1 MIFHKINMFR
11 SVIKITLYFWVLF
24 LFSTPAFPDWSLV
37 NEESRINFI
46 SIKASD
52 IAEIH
57 TFKEL
62 SGRVKNNGQAQVI
75 VNLSSLETLI
85 PIRNERMGNLFFETK
100 VYPIATFKLEVDLQ
114 TILLTEVGKSSDVTY
129 RGMLELKGKQF
140 SMPVKLNVTRLSH
153 QSFSVRSSE
162 PLLLNTDRLGLSG
175 GIESL
180 RVIAGLPV
188 ISKSVPVTFSLI
200 FRQ

>member
-85 PIRNERMGNLFFETK
+85 PIRNERMGNLLFETK
-100 VYPIATFKLEVDLQ
+100 VYPIAIFKLEIDLQ

-140 SMPVKLNVTRLSH
+140 SMPLKLNITRLSD

-162 PLLLNTDRLGLSG
+162 PLLLNADRLGLSS

-180 RVIAGLPV
+180 RVIAGLPS

>member
-1 MIFHKINMFR
+1 MFR
-11 SVIKITLYFWVLF
+11 SVIKTLLYFWVLF
-24 LFSTPAFPDWSLV
+24 LFSTPVFPDWNLV
-37 NEESRINFI
+37 NEESRLNFI

-62 SGRVKNNGQAQVI
+62 SGSVKDNGQAQVVI
-75 VNLSSLETLI
+75 NLSSLETLI
-85 PIRNERMGNLFFETK
+85 PIRNERMGNLLFETK
-100 VYPIATFKLEVDLQ
+100 VYPVASFKLKLDLQ
-114 TILLTEVGKSSDVTY
+114 TFLLTEVGKSSDVTL
-129 RGMLELKGKQF
+129 RGVLELKGKQF
-140 SMPVKLNVTRLSH
+140 TMPVKISVTRLSD
-153 QSFSVRSSE
+153 QSFLVKSSE
-162 PLLLNTDRLGLSG
+162 PLLLNADSLGLSD

-180 RVIAGLPV
+180 RVIAGLPS

>member
-1 MIFHKINMFR
+1 MFR
-11 SVIKITLYFWVLF
+11 SIIKTALYFWVLF
-24 LFSTPAFPDWSLV
+24 LFSTPLFPDWNLV
-37 NEESRINFI
+37 NKESRINFI

-62 SGRVKNNGQAQVI
+62 SGSVQNNGQAQVVI
-75 VNLSSLETLI
+75 NLSSLETLI
-85 PIRNERMGNLFFETK
+85 PIRNERMGNLLFETK
-100 VYPIATFKLEVDLQ
+100 VYPIASFKLGLDLQ
-114 TILLTEVGKSSDVTY
+114 SILLTEVGKSSDVTH
-129 RGMLELKGKQF
+129 RGVLELKGKQF
-140 SMPVKLNVTRLSH
+140 TMPVKLSVTRLSD
-153 QSFSVRSSE
+153 QSFLVKSSE
-162 PLLLNTDRLGLSG
+162 PLLLNAGSLGLSD

-180 RVIAGLPV
+180 RVIAGLPS

>member
-1 MIFHKINMFR
+1 MFR
-11 SVIKITLYFWVLF
+11 SVIKTLLYFWVLF
-24 LFSTPAFPDWSLV
+24 LFSTPVFPDWNLV

-62 SGRVKNNGQAQVI
+62 SGSVKDNGQAQVVI
-75 VNLSSLETLI
+75 NLSSLETLI
-85 PIRNERMGNLFFETK
+85 PIRNERMGNLLFETK
-100 VYPIATFKLEVDLQ
+100 VYPIASFKLKLDLQ
-114 TILLTEVGKSSDVTY
+114 TFLLTEVGKSSDVTL
-129 RGMLELKGKQF
+129 RGVLELKGKQF
-140 SMPVKLNVTRLSH
+140 TMPVKISVTRLSD
-153 QSFSVRSSE
+153 QSFLVKSSE
-162 PLLLNTDRLGLSG
+162 PLLLNAGSLGLSD

-180 RVIAGLPV
+180 RVIAGLPS

>member
-1 MIFHKINMFR
+1 MFR
-11 SVIKITLYFWVLF
+11 SVIKTLLYFWVLF
-24 LFSTPAFPDWSLV
+24 LFSTPLFPDWNLV

-62 SGRVKNNGQAQVI
+62 SGSVKDNGQAQVVI
-75 VNLSSLETLI
+75 NLSSLETLI
-85 PIRNERMGNLFFETK
+85 PIRNERMSNLLFETK
-100 VYPIATFKLEVDLQ
+100 VYPIASFKLGLDLQ
-114 TILLTEVGKSSDVTY
+114 SILLTEVGKSSDVTY
-129 RGMLELKGKQF
+129 SGKLELKGKQF
-140 SMPVKLNVTRLSH
+140 SMPVKLSVTRLSDE
-153 QSFSVRSSE
+153 SFLVKSSE
-162 PLLLNTDRLGLSG
+162 PLLLNANRLGLSD

-180 RVIAGLPV
+180 RVIAGLPS

>member
-1 MIFHKINMFR
+1 MFR
-11 SVIKITLYFWVLF
+11 SVIKTLLYFWVLF
-24 LFSTPAFPDWSLV
+24 LFSTPVFPDWNLV
-37 NEESRINFI
+37 NEESRLNFI

-62 SGRVKNNGQAQVI
+62 SGSVKDNGQAQVVI
-75 VNLSSLETLI
+75 NLSSLETLI
-85 PIRNERMGNLFFETK
+85 PIRNERMGNLLFETK
-100 VYPIATFKLEVDLQ
+100 VYPVASFKLKLDLQ
-114 TILLTEVGKSSDVTY
+114 TFLLTEVGKSSDVTL
-129 RGMLELKGKQF
+129 RGVLELKGKQF
-140 SMPVKLNVTRLSH
+140 TMPVKISVTRLSD
-153 QSFSVRSSE
+153 QSFLVKNSE
-162 PLLLNTDRLGLSG
+162 PLLLNADSLGLSD

-180 RVIAGLPV
+180 RVIAGLPS

>member
-1 MIFHKINMFR
+1 MFR
-11 SVIKITLYFWVLF
+11 SLIKISLYFWVLF
-24 LFSTPAFPDWSLV
+24 LFSTPVFSDWSLV

-85 PIRNERMGNLFFETK
+85 PIRNERMGNLLFETK
-100 VYPIATFKLEVDLQ
+100 VYPIAIFKLEVDLQ

-129 RGMLELKGKQF
+129 RGMLKLKGKQF
-140 SMPVKLNVTRLSH
+140 SMPVKLNVTRLSD

-162 PLLLNTDRLGLSG
+162 PLLLNADRLGLSS

-180 RVIAGLPV
+180 RVIAGLPS

>member
-1 MIFHKINMFR
+1 MFR
-11 SVIKITLYFWVLF
+11 SVIKTLLYFWVLF
-24 LFSTPAFPDWSLV
+24 LFSTPVFPDWNLV
-37 NEESRINFI
+37 NEESRLNFI

-62 SGRVKNNGQAQVI
+62 SGSVKDNGQAQVVI
-75 VNLSSLETLI
+75 NLSSLETLI
-85 PIRNERMGNLFFETK
+85 PIRNERMGNLLFETK
-100 VYPIATFKLEVDLQ
+100 VYPVASFKLKLDLQ
-114 TILLTEVGKSSDVTY
+114 TFLLTEVGKSSDVTL
-129 RGMLELKGKQF
+129 RGVLELKGKQF
-140 SMPVKLNVTRLSH
+140 TMPVKLSVTRLSD
-153 QSFSVRSSE
+153 QSFLVKSSE
-162 PLLLNTDRLGLSG
+162 PLLLNADRLGLSN

-180 RVIAGLPV
+180 RVIAGLPS

>member
-1 MIFHKINMFR
+1 MFR
-11 SVIKITLYFWVLF
+11 SVIKTLLYFWVLF
-24 LFSTPAFPDWSLV
+24 LFSTPVFPDWNLV

-62 SGRVKNNGQAQVI
+62 SGSVKDNGQAQVVI
-75 VNLSSLETLI
+75 NLSSLETLI
-85 PIRNERMGNLFFETK
+85 PIRNERMGNLLFETK
-100 VYPIATFKLEVDLQ
+100 VYPVASFKLKLDLQ
-114 TILLTEVGKSSDVTY
+114 TFLLTEVGKSSDVTL
-129 RGMLELKGKQF
+129 RGVLELKGKQF
-140 SMPVKLNVTRLSH
+140 TMPVKISVTRLSD
-153 QSFSVRSSE
+153 QSFLVKSSE
-162 PLLLNTDRLGLSG
+162 PLLLNAGSLGLSD

-180 RVIAGLPV
+180 RVIAGLPS

>member
-1 MIFHKINMFR
+1 MFR
-11 SVIKITLYFWVLF
+11 SVIKTLLYFWVLF
-24 LFSTPAFPDWSLV
+24 LFSTPMFSDWSLV

-100 VYPIATFKLEVDLQ
+100 VYPIATF
-114 TILLTEVGKSSDVTY
+114 
-129 RGMLELKGKQF
+129 
-140 SMPVKLNVTRLSH
+140 
-153 QSFSVRSSE
+153 
-162 PLLLNTDRLGLSG
+162 
-175 GIESL
+175 
-180 RVIAGLPV
+180 
-188 ISKSVPVTFSLI
+188 
-200 FRQ
+200 

>member
-1 MIFHKINMFR
+1 MFR
-11 SVIKITLYFWVLF
+11 SVIKTLLYFWVLF
-24 LFSTPAFPDWSLV
+24 LFSTPVFPDWNLV

-57 TFKEL
+57 TFKQL
-62 SGRVKNNGQAQVI
+62 SGSVKDNGQAQVVI
-75 VNLSSLETLI
+75 NLSSLETLI
-85 PIRNERMGNLFFETK
+85 PIRNERMGNLLFETK
-100 VYPIATFKLEVDLQ
+100 VYPVASFKLKLDLQ
-114 TILLTEVGKSSDVTY
+114 TFLLTEVGKSSEVTL
-129 RGMLELKGKQF
+129 RGVLELKGKQF
-140 SMPVKLNVTRLSH
+140 TMPVKLSVTRLSD
-153 QSFSVRSSE
+153 QSFLVKSSE
-162 PLLLNTDRLGLSG
+162 PLLLNAGSLGLSD

-180 RVIAGLPV
+180 RVIAGLPS

>member
-1 MIFHKINMFR
+1 MFR
-11 SVIKITLYFWVLF
+11 SVIKTLLYFWVLF
-24 LFSTPAFPDWSLV
+24 LFSTPVFPDWNLV

-62 SGRVKNNGQAQVI
+62 SGSVKDNGQAQVVI
-75 VNLSSLETLI
+75 NLSSLETLI
-85 PIRNERMGNLFFETK
+85 PIRNERMGNLLFETK
-100 VYPIATFKLEVDLQ
+100 VYPVASFKLKLDLQ
-114 TILLTEVGKSSDVTY
+114 TFLLTEVGKSSDVTH
-129 RGMLELKGKQF
+129 RGVLKLKGKQF
-140 SMPVKLNVTRLSH
+140 TMPVKISVTRLSD
-153 QSFSVRSSE
+153 QSFLVKSSE
-162 PLLLNTDRLGLSG
+162 PLLLNADSLGLSD

-180 RVIAGLPV
+180 RVIAGLPS

>member
-1 MIFHKINMFR
+1 MFR
-11 SVIKITLYFWVLF
+11 SVIKTLLYFWVLF
-24 LFSTPAFPDWSLV
+24 LFSTPVFPDWNLV

-62 SGRVKNNGQAQVI
+62 SGSVKNNGQAQVI
-75 VNLSSLETLI
+75 INLSSLETLI
-85 PIRNERMGNLFFETK
+85 PIRNERMGSLLFETK
-100 VYPIATFKLEVDLQ
+100 IYPVASFKLRLDLQ
-114 TILLTEVGKSSDVTY
+114 TVLLTEVGKSSDVTL
-129 RGMLELKGKQF
+129 RGVLELKGKQF
-140 SMPVKLNVTRLSH
+140 TMPVKISVTRLSD
-153 QSFSVRSSE
+153 QSFLVKSSE
-162 PLLLNTDRLGLSG
+162 PLLLNAGSLGLSD

-180 RVIAGLPV
+180 RVIAGLPS

>member
-1 MIFHKINMFR
+1 MFR
-11 SVIKITLYFWVLF
+11 SVIKTLLYFWVLF
-24 LFSTPAFPDWSLV
+24 LFSTPVFPDWSLV

-62 SGRVKNNGQAQVI
+62 SGSVKDNGQAQVVI
-75 VNLSSLETLI
+75 NLSSLETLI
-85 PIRNERMGNLFFETK
+85 PIRNERMGNLLFETK
-100 VYPIATFKLEVDLQ
+100 VYPVASFKLKLDLQ
-114 TILLTEVGKSSDVTY
+114 TFLLTEVGKSSDVTL
-129 RGMLELKGKQF
+129 RGLLELKGKQF
-140 SMPVKLNVTRLSH
+140 TMPVKISVTRLSD
-153 QSFSVRSSE
+153 QSFLVKSSE
-162 PLLLNTDRLGLSG
+162 PLLLNADSLGLSD

-180 RVIAGLPV
+180 RVIAGLPS

>member
-1 MIFHKINMFR
+1 MFR
-11 SVIKITLYFWVLF
+11 SVIKIPLYFCVLF
-24 LFSTPAFPDWSLV
+24 LFSTPAFPDWNLV

-57 TFKEL
+57 TFKDL
-62 SGRVKNNGQAQVI
+62 SGNVKNNGEAQVI
-75 VNLSSLETLI
+75 INLASLETLI
-85 PIRNERMGNLFFETK
+85 PIRNERMANLLFETK
-100 VYPIATFKLEVDLQ
+100 LYPTATFKLGVDLQ
-114 TILLTEVGKSSDVTY
+114 TVLLTEVGKSLDVTS
-129 RGMLELKGKQF
+129 RGILELKSKQF
-140 SMPVKLNVTRLSH
+140 SMPIKLSVTRLGDR
-153 QSFSVRSSE
+153 SFSVTSSK
-162 PLLLNTDRLGLSG
+162 PLVLNTDRLGLSG

-180 RVIAGLPV
+180 RVIAGLPG

>member
-1 MIFHKINMFR
+1 MFR
-11 SVIKITLYFWVLF
+11 SVNKFPLYICVLF
-24 LFSTPAFPDWSLV
+24 LFSTPVFPDWNLV

-57 TFKEL
+57 TFKDL
-62 SGRVKNNGQAQVI
+62 SGSVKNSGEAQI
-75 VNLSSLETLI
+75 IINLASLETLI
-85 PIRNERMGNLFFETK
+85 PIRNERMGNLLFETK
-100 VYPIATFKLEVDLQ
+100 LYPTATFRLGVDLQ
-114 TILLTEVGKSSDVTY
+114 TILLTEVGKSLDVTY
-129 RGMLELKGKQF
+129 RGILEFKSKQF
-140 SMPVKLNVTRLSH
+140 SMPIKLSVTRLSD

-162 PLLLNTDRLGLSG
+162 PLLLNANRLGLSA

-180 RVIAGLPV
+180 RVIAGLPS

>member
-1 MIFHKINMFR
+1 MFR
-11 SVIKITLYFWVLF
+11 SVIKTLLYFWVLF
-24 LFSTPAFPDWSLV
+24 LFSTPVFPDWNLV
-37 NEESRINFI
+37 NEESRIHFI

-62 SGRVKNNGQAQVI
+62 SGSVKNNGQAQVVI
-75 VNLSSLETLI
+75 NLSSLETLI
-85 PIRNERMGNLFFETK
+85 PIRNERMGNLLFETK
-100 VYPIATFKLEVDLQ
+100 VYPIASFKLKLDLQ
-114 TILLTEVGKSSDVTY
+114 TFLLTEVGKSSDVTH
-129 RGMLELKGKQF
+129 RGVLELKGKQF
-140 SMPVKLNVTRLSH
+140 TMPVKISVTRLSD
-153 QSFSVRSSE
+153 QSFLVKSSE
-162 PLLLNTDRLGLSG
+162 PLLLNADSLGLSD

-180 RVIAGLPV
+180 RVIAGLPS

>member
-1 MIFHKINMFR
+1 MFR
-11 SVIKITLYFWVLF
+11 SVIKTLLYFWVLF
-24 LFSTPAFPDWSLV
+24 LFSTPVFPDWNLV

-62 SGRVKNNGQAQVI
+62 SGSVKDNGQAQVVI
-75 VNLSSLETLI
+75 NLSSLETLI
-85 PIRNERMGNLFFETK
+85 PIRNERMSNLLFETK
-100 VYPIATFKLEVDLQ
+100 VYPIASFKLKLDLQ
-114 TILLTEVGKSSDVTY
+114 TFLLTEVGKSSDVTL
-129 RGMLELKGKQF
+129 RGVLELKGKQF
-140 SMPVKLNVTRLSH
+140 TMPVKISVTRLSD
-153 QSFSVRSSE
+153 QSFLVKSSE
-162 PLLLNTDRLGLSG
+162 PLLLNAGSLGLSD

-180 RVIAGLPV
+180 RVIAGLPS

>member
-1 MIFHKINMFR
+1 MFR
-11 SVIKITLYFWVLF
+11 SVIKFPLYISVLI
-24 LFSTPAFPDWSLV
+24 LFSTPAFSDWNLV
-37 NEESRINFI
+37 NDESQINFI

-57 TFKEL
+57 TFKDL
-62 SGRVKNNGQAQVI
+62 SGNVKNNGEAQVI
-75 VNLSSLETLI
+75 INLASLETLI
-85 PIRNERMGNLFFETK
+85 PIRNERMANLLFETK
-100 VYPIATFKLEVDLQ
+100 IYPTASFKLEVDLQ
-114 TILLTEVGKSSDVTY
+114 TILLTEVGKSLDVTY
-129 RGMLELKGKQF
+129 RGILELKSKQF
-140 SMPVKLNVTRLSH
+140 SMPIKLSVTRLGD

-162 PLLLNTDRLGLSG
+162 PLLLNANRLGLSA

-180 RVIAGLPV
+180 RVIAGLPS

>member
-1 MIFHKINMFR
+1 MFR
-11 SVIKITLYFWVLF
+11 SIIKTALYFWVLF
-24 LFSTPAFPDWSLV
+24 LFSTPVFPDWSLV

-62 SGRVKNNGQAQVI
+62 SGSVQNNGQAQVVI
-75 VNLSSLETLI
+75 NLSSLETLI
-85 PIRNERMGNLFFETK
+85 PIRNERMSNLLFETK
-100 VYPIATFKLEVDLQ
+100 VYPIASFKLGLDLQ
-114 TILLTEVGKSSDVTY
+114 SILLTEVGKSSDVTH
-129 RGMLELKGKQF
+129 RGVLELKGKQF
-140 SMPVKLNVTRLSH
+140 TMPVKISVTRLSD
-153 QSFSVRSSE
+153 QSFLVKSSE
-162 PLLLNTDRLGLSG
+162 PLLLNAGSLGLSD

-180 RVIAGLPV
+180 RVIAGLPS

>member
-1 MIFHKINMFR
+1 MFR
-11 SVIKITLYFWVLF
+11 SVIKIPLYFCVLF
-24 LFSTPAFPDWSLV
+24 LFSTPAFPNWNLV

-57 TFKEL
+57 TFKDL
-62 SGRVKNNGQAQVI
+62 SGNVKNNGEAQVI
-75 VNLSSLETLI
+75 INLASLETLI
-85 PIRNERMGNLFFETK
+85 PIRNERMANLLFETK
-100 VYPIATFKLEVDLQ
+100 LYPTATFQLGVDLQ
-114 TILLTEVGKSSDVTY
+114 TILLSEVGKSLDVTY
-129 RGMLELKGKQF
+129 RGILELKSKQF
-140 SMPVKLNVTRLSH
+140 SMPIKLSVTRLGD

-162 PLLLNTDRLGLSG
+162 PLLLNANRLGLSA

-180 RVIAGLPV
+180 RVIAGLPS

>member
-1 MIFHKINMFR
+1 MFR
-11 SVIKITLYFWVLF
+11 SVMKIPLYFGLLI
-24 LFSTPAFPDWSLV
+24 LFSTPVFPDWTLV

-57 TFKEL
+57 TFEEL
-62 SGRVKNNGQAQVI
+62 SGSVKNSGEAQVI
-75 VNLSSLETLI
+75 INLASLETLI
-85 PIRNERMGNLFFETK
+85 PIRNERMGNLLFETK
-100 VYPIATFKLEVDLQ
+100 LYPTATFRLGVDLQ
-114 TILLTEVGKSSDVTY
+114 TILLTEVGKSLDVTY
-129 RGMLELKGKQF
+129 RGILELKSKQF
-140 SMPVKLNVTRLSH
+140 SMPIKLSVTRLGD

-162 PLLLNTDRLGLSG
+162 PLLLNANRLGLSA

-180 RVIAGLPV
+180 RVIAGLPS

>member
-1 MIFHKINMFR
+1 MFR
-11 SVIKITLYFWVLF
+11 SIIKTALYFWVLF
-24 LFSTPAFPDWSLV
+24 LFSTPLFPDWNLV
-37 NEESRINFI
+37 NKESRINFI

-62 SGRVKNNGQAQVI
+62 SGSVQNNGQAQVVI
-75 VNLSSLETLI
+75 NLSSLETLI
-85 PIRNERMGNLFFETK
+85 PIRNERMGNLLFETK
-100 VYPIATFKLEVDLQ
+100 VYPIASFKLKLDLQ
-114 TILLTEVGKSSDVTY
+114 TFLLTEVGKSSDVTL
-129 RGMLELKGKQF
+129 RGVLELKGKQF
-140 SMPVKLNVTRLSH
+140 TMPVKISVTRLSD
-153 QSFSVRSSE
+153 QSFLVKSSE
-162 PLLLNTDRLGLSG
+162 PLLLNAGSLGLSD

-180 RVIAGLPV
+180 RVIAGLPS

>member
-1 MIFHKINMFR
+1 MFR
-11 SVIKITLYFWVLF
+11 SVIKIPLYFCVLF
-24 LFSTPAFPDWSLV
+24 LFSAPAFPDWHLV

-57 TFKEL
+57 TFKDL
-62 SGRVKNNGQAQVI
+62 SGNVKNNGEAQVI
-75 VNLSSLETLI
+75 INLASLETLI
-85 PIRNERMGNLFFETK
+85 PIRNERMANLLFETK
-100 VYPIATFKLEVDLQ
+100 LYPTATFKLGVDLQ
-114 TILLTEVGKSSDVTY
+114 TILLTEVGKSLDVTS
-129 RGMLELKGKQF
+129 RGILELKSKQF
-140 SMPVKLNVTRLSH
+140 SMPIKLSVTRLGDR
-153 QSFSVRSSE
+153 SFSVTSSK
-162 PLLLNTDRLGLSG
+162 PLVLNTDRLGLSG

-180 RVIAGLPV
+180 RVIAGLPG

>member
-1 MIFHKINMFR
+1 MFR
-11 SVIKITLYFWVLF
+11 SVIKTLLYFWVLF
-24 LFSTPAFPDWSLV
+24 LFSTPVFPDWNLV

-62 SGRVKNNGQAQVI
+62 SGSVKDNGQAQVVI
-75 VNLSSLETLI
+75 NLSSLETLI
-85 PIRNERMGNLFFETK
+85 PIRNERMSNLLFETK
-100 VYPIATFKLEVDLQ
+100 VYPVASFKLKLDLQ
-114 TILLTEVGKSSDVTY
+114 TFLLTEVGKSSDVTL
-129 RGMLELKGKQF
+129 RGVLELKGKQF
-140 SMPVKLNVTRLSH
+140 TMPVKISVTRLSD
-153 QSFSVRSSE
+153 QSFLVKSSE
-162 PLLLNTDRLGLSG
+162 PLLLNADSLGLSD

-180 RVIAGLPV
+180 RVIAGLPS

>member
-1 MIFHKINMFR
+1 MFR
-11 SVIKITLYFWVLF
+11 SVIKIPIYFCVLF
-24 LFSTPAFPDWSLV
+24 LFSTPAFPDWNLV

-57 TFKEL
+57 TFKDL
-62 SGRVKNNGQAQVI
+62 SGNVKNNGEAQVI
-75 VNLSSLETLI
+75 INLASLETLI
-85 PIRNERMGNLFFETK
+85 PIRNERMANLLFETK
-100 VYPIATFKLEVDLQ
+100 LYPTATFKLGVDLQ
-114 TILLTEVGKSSDVTY
+114 TILLTEVGKSLDFTFT
-129 RGMLELKGKQF
+129 GILELKSKQF
-140 SMPVKLNVTRLSH
+140 SMPIKLSVTRLSDR
-153 QSFSVRSSE
+153 SFSVTSSK
-162 PLLLNTDRLGLSG
+162 PLVLNADRLGLSG

-180 RVIAGLPV
+180 RVIAGLPG